1 MNSPVTILYLITSTN
16 VGGAEKALLQL
27 IRNIDRR
34 DFKLYVCSV
43 KKPGTFAHTIALE
56 ADGFF
61 SLNLAEQ
68 GGAAALIGFIPGV
81 LRLIQLI
88 RGISPAILHCFLF
101 RANILGRIAGRMAG
115 VPVIISSV
123 RVLEAGSFFKNVL
136 DRITSSLDDA
146 CIAVSEAA
154 RRYTIE
160 HSGISPQ
167 KISTIYNGIDC
178 QESCRESAF
187 SRKALSLDE
196 HDIVLALIGRLHNQK
211 GHRIVLNALPLILPE
226 APRVRLLFCGEG
238 GEEGSLRKL
247 TDDLGLTPQVRFLG
261 LVENAAQILPH
272 IDILVL
278 PSLWEGMPHV
288 VLEAMAAGRPVV
300 ASRIAGLDELVVDG
314 ETGVLFSP
322 GDPRS
327 LAAALLKLIINR
339 ELARNM
345 GAAARERVTKH
356 FQLKTTLQETVRLY
370 QQLLDKKTKDA

>member
-1 MNSPVTILYLITSTN
+1 MNTPVTILYLITSTN

-27 IRNIDRR
+27 MRNIDRR
-34 DFKLYVCSV
+34 EFKLYVCSV
-43 KKPGTFAHTIALE
+43 KKPGTFAHALALE

-68 GGAAALIGFIPGV
+68 GSVKALINVIPG
-81 LRLIQLI
+81 LLNLIRLI
-88 RGISPAILHCFLF
+88 RRISPSILHCFLF
-101 RANILGRIAGRMAG
+101 RANILGRIAGRIAG

-136 DRITSSLDDA
+136 DRMTSSLTDA

-178 QESCRESAF
+178 NESCRESMF
-187 SRKALSLDE
+187 SRKAVSLDE
-196 HDIVLALIGRLHNQK
+196 KDIVLALIGRLHIQK

-238 GEEGSLRKL
+238 GEESSLRKL
-247 TDDLGLTPQVRFLG
+247 VEDLGLTAQVRFLG

-300 ASRIAGLDELVVDG
+300 ASRIDGLDELVKDE
-314 ETGVLFSP
+314 ETGLLFSP

-327 LAAALLKLIINR
+327 LAAALLKLITNR
-339 ELARNM
+339 ELCRNM
-345 GAAARERVTKH
+345 GEAARERVMKN
-356 FQLKTTLQETVRLY
+356 FQLKTTVQNTVRLY
-370 QQLLDKKTKDA
+370 QQLLSKRAKND